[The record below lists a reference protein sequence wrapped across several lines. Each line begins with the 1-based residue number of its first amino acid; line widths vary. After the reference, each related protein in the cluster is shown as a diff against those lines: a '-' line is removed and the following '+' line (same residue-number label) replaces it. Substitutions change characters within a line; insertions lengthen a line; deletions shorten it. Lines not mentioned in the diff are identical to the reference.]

1 MDENRRNR
9 GQGGNERQTYSTGKH
24 KAKQGS
30 AEWARKR
37 TRSIQRMM
45 SRNAD
50 IPANKRNEMER
61 ELAAHENTIADKS
74 FQRRRSAMISKYH
87 MVRFFERK
95 KASRLVKQ
103 LKRKLEAATDD
114 EERSKLQT
122 DLHIAEVDEAYT
134 MHHPHAETYV
144 SLYGNAKK
152 DGDEE
157 DDNDDEQKTPAA
169 KAALAAERP
178 PMWKVVEATM
188 EEGPDALK
196 QLRERRSATGK
207 DDASASH
214 LRPRNTKPPR
224 QRERMA
230 SVIAKQNHSKKAD
243 KPAGDSKVAS
253 TAAGEQQ
260 SGAKTSGLNRR
271 ERRRIMRE
279 TMASTDKDDE
289 EGGFFEM

>member
-1 MDENRRNR
+1 M
-9 GQGGNERQTYSTGKH
+9 
-24 KAKQGS
+24 
-30 AEWARKR
+30 
-37 TRSIQRMM
+37 
-45 SRNAD
+45 
-50 IPANKRNEMER
+50 P
-61 ELAAHENTIADKS
+61 
-74 FQRRRSAMISKYH
+74 
-87 MVRFFERK
+87 ERK

-114 EERSKLQT
+114 EERSKLQA

-134 MHHPHAETYV
+134 MHHPHAETYI

-157 DDNDDEQKTPAA
+157 DDDIEDDKKTPAA

-178 PMWKVVEATM
+178 PMWKVVEATI

-196 QLRERRSATGK
+196 QLRERRSATGD

-214 LRPRNTKPPR
+214 PRPRNTKPPH

-230 SVIAKQNHSKKAD
+230 NVIAKQNNSKDAVKPSSDGKA
-243 KPAGDSKVAS
+243 AS
-253 TAAGEQQ
+253 AAAGEQQ
-260 SGAKTSGLNRR
+260 NGAKTGGLNRR

-279 TMASTDKDDE
+279 TMASVDKDDDD
-289 EGGFFEM
+289 GGFFEM